1 MKRINI
7 FALLLATALILTG
20 CGMNPPAATEAPAAA
35 VVTEAPTEAPT
46 LPPTEPPTE
55 PPTLPPTEPPQPEE
69 IAITLENWQEYFE
82 MRETEQVY
90 ISETCSVTN
99 RVFGYGVFLKEEYA
113 DRFAEGSQ
121 VSFELEYNVA
131 WARVMGDLTA
141 DNYMIMGTQSNLDR
155 KLQSAQL
162 SDFRLVENMS
172 EESDFYGQVAAEFA
186 FDSEFGA

>member
-46 LPPTEPPTE
+46 QPPTEPPAE
-55 PPTLPPTEPPQPEE
+55 PPTESPLPEE
-69 IAITLENWQEYFE
+69 ITITLENWQEFFE
-82 MRETEQVY
+82 LRETEQVY
-90 ISETCSVTN
+90 ISPTCAVTN

-141 DNYMIMGTQSNLDR
+141 DNYLITGTQSDSNR
-155 KLQSAQL
+155 KLQTAQL
-162 SDFRLVENMS
+162 SDFRLLENMS